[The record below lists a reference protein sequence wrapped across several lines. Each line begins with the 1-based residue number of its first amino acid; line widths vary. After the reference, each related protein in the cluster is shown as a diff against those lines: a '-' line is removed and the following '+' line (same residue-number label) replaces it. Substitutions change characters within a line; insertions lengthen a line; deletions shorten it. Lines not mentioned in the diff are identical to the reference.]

1 MAAQWRPQVEKAG
14 VLAAGRTGPGS
25 GAEGLFGALVRQQ
38 TRGGAG
44 FTLARP
50 DAEQA
55 AKTETGG
62 TGSVGTVDEGSRPS
76 AVPAQVKASFSDA
89 LQLQAGEIGEK
100 SRPAVTPALLTSGS
114 APSVLPGDGSAP
126 RSDGSG
132 FKTTPEKVGEQL
144 RAAAEVPGRSDG
156 TIQTPAKD
164 GMGRKSGT
172 AEFDPGRREL
182 QLSAGIRT
190 AVSTTPREPM
200 GNGMGDLRVRD
211 GLGAPAHDGME
222 KDPKAEVGGSSEAS
236 SGVDAKVGSDL
247 ARGVPE
253 LLGGAMHAVLSGGEV
268 PQPGLPV
275 PKQSESVASLPG
287 RGSEP
292 GSARKEGATQPSGAG
307 HHEKKSEL
315 HSTGKEPIGRVAL
328 SIQPEGTVGL
338 NSGMGTQAYAGIG
351 MVPGP
356 EAPLH
361 PVVPAPGRI
370 TTGADLRGF
379 PTRTAPSAGKKKI
392 VPSPGEPVASKSGDL
407 AIEPAPLSHLV
418 SGEPS
423 VRGGGSGGH
432 AAGAIS
438 ETLRPVQLRTE
449 VVAATT
455 VPPKNP
461 GAEVSG
467 FGLQAA
473 VQPVHA
479 VHGAAAAP
487 PQAAVAPTV
496 HPTASATFERMDAAE
511 APQVL
516 ESAPHRLAVGVQSGG
531 LGWVEIHTIS
541 TAGQVSATVA
551 SGSAESHS
559 AIAAQLPTV
568 REFLAGEHVR
578 IDHLGSERFSSS
590 SGGEGGSQGRPSGRE
605 SGQSS
610 RSMEPQT
617 PAPASLQEPEW
628 ERLSYIS
635 VRV

>member
-1 MAAQWRPQVEKAG
+1 MEKAG

-38 TRGGAG
+38 ARGGAG

-50 DAEQA
+50 DAEPA

-62 TGSVGTVDEGSRPS
+62 TSTMGTVDEGSRPS

-89 LQLQAGEIGEK
+89 LQMQAGEIGEK

-114 APSVLPGDGSAP
+114 APPVLPGDGSAP

-132 FKTTPEKVGEQL
+132 FKTTPEKVGEQP
-144 RAAAEVPGRSDG
+144 RAAAGVPGRSDG
-156 TIQTPAKD
+156 TIQTRAKD
-164 GMGRKSGT
+164 EMGRESGT
-172 AEFDPGRREL
+172 SEIDPGRGGL
-182 QLSAGIRT
+182 QPSAGIRI
-190 AVSTTPREPM
+190 AGSTTPRDPL
-200 GNGMGDLRVRD
+200 GNGMGDLGVRE
-211 GLGAPAHDGME
+211 GLAAPARDGME
-222 KDPKAEVGGSSEAS
+222 KNPKAEVGGSSEAS
-236 SGVDAKVGSDL
+236 SGADAKAGSDL
-247 ARGVPE
+247 ANGVPE

-268 PQPGLPV
+268 PQPGLPE
-275 PKQSESVASLPG
+275 PTQSESVASLPG

-315 HSTGKEPIGRVAL
+315 HSTGTEPIGRVAF
-328 SIQPEGTVGL
+328 SIQPEGAAGV
-338 NSGMGTQAYAGIG
+338 NSGTGTQALAG

-361 PVVPAPGRI
+361 PVVPVPGRI
-370 TTGADLRGF
+370 TAGADLRGL
-379 PTRTAPSAGKKKI
+379 PTRTAPSAGEKKMM
-392 VPSPGEPVASKSGDL
+392 PSPGEPVAAKSGDP

-423 VRGGGSGGH
+423 VRGGGNGGH
-432 AAGAIS
+432 AAGAIT
-438 ETLRPVQLRTE
+438 ETLRPAQPRTE
-449 VVAATT
+449 VVAATA
-455 VPPKNP
+455 VLQKNP

-487 PQAAVAPTV
+487 PHAAVAPTV

-531 LGWVEIHTIS
+531 LGWVEIHTSS

-590 SGGEGGSQGRPSGRE
+590 SGGEGGSQGRPSGHE